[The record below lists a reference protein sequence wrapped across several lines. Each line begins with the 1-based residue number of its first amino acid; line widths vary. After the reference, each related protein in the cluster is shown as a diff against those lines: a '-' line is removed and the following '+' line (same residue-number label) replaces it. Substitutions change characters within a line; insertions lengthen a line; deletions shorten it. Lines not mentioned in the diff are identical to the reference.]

1 MLLKSN
7 SSNNLNSKQRVKL
20 VDEVFPPRLK
30 GGNEHTSKNVE
41 TPAQMTSKST
51 LFKSSSLGR
60 SSATESKVKML
71 SPKSAAAQDLKGSR
85 HLRKPGALDR
95 KFMSRHDWPV
105 ASSVVSTPKGDQ
117 KLTPRGETIKP
128 SAVNN
133 TRELRVNQE
142 GKLSA
147 SSKSTNNI
155 SHKSME
161 PQVSSGVNVISNRSV
176 LFL

>member
-1 MLLKSN
+1 MSKSN
-7 SSNNLNSKQRVKL
+7 SSNNLNSKPRVKP

-30 GGNEHTSKNVE
+30 GVNEHTSKNVE
-41 TPAQMTSKST
+41 TPARMTSKST

-71 SPKSAAAQDLKGSR
+71 SPKSATVQELKGSR
-85 HLRKPGALDR
+85 HLKESGAFDR
-95 KFMSRHDWPV
+95 KFLSRNDRPV

-133 TRELRVNQE
+133 RELKVNQD

-147 SSKSTNNI
+147 SSKLMNNT
-155 SHKSME
+155 SRKSLE
-161 PQVSSGVNVISNRSV
+161 PHISSGVISIGSI
-176 LFL
+176 LFQQ